1 MVCRRAESRPTP
13 SYSGVMR
20 ILWVSLLLIPLLG
33 TSACTTSESTTGSD
47 AASWMIAMNGDF
59 TTETMDDK
67 TYLLI
72 DTPSD
77 TKLFTERPVRSVLPV
92 APETVVAMWPMFGF
106 TEVPPNSAVMI
117 TGESPEIL
125 TFSNPAWTTNGAIRF
140 EILNNDSI
148 NINGQGSVV
157 VDASNPVNS
166 QVTDAVTQTNTKVLG
181 DSSAQ
186 AMGSLYQSIG
196 NSLAMAA
203 KNATNAQQQQL
214 TLQTAPNVQGVM
226 QILNMTGGQG
236 NPGAGTPTN

>member
-1 MVCRRAESRPTP
+1 M
-13 SYSGVMR
+13 
-20 ILWVSLLLIPLLG
+20 LLLIPSLG
-33 TSACTTSESTTGSD
+33 IAACTASESTTDSD

-59 TTETMDDK
+59 TTETIDNK

-77 TKLFTERPVRSVLPV
+77 TKLFTERPIRSALPV

-106 TEVPPNSAVMI
+106 TEVPPNSAVMV
-117 TGESPEIL
+117 TGQSPQIL
-125 TFSNPAWTTNGAIRF
+125 TFSNPAWTTSGAIRF
-140 EILNNDSI
+140 EILNSDSL
-148 NINGQGSVV
+148 NINGPGSVV

-166 QVTDAVTQTNTKVLG
+166 QVTDSITQTNTKVLG
-181 DSSAQ
+181 DSAAQ

-203 KNATNAQQQQL
+203 KNELYAQQQQL
-214 TLQTAPNVQGVM
+214 TLQNAPNVQGVM